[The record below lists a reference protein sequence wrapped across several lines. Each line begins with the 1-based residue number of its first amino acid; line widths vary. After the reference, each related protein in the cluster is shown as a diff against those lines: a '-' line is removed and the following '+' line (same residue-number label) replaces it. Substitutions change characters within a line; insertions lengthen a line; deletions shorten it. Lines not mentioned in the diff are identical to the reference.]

1 MLCSGRLFRF
11 ALKSSQVGAKEEIIN
26 VWPHTAVEATFYC
39 WGVQAATRF
48 SLILLLFGTIVG
60 DFALL
65 ADVGTRAVERLHAA
79 HAAPPAWLVGYHGRV
94 IMTLLAVFLVY
105 PLCCLR
111 RSGSHP

>member
-1 MLCSGRLFRF
+1 MSLQVTADLPEAFSVLGF
-11 ALKSSQVGAKEEIIN
+11 AFYVQVRSALQL
-26 VWPHTAVEATFYC
+26 PLHA
-39 WGVQAATRF
+39 
-48 SLILLLFGTIVG
+48 LLLC
-60 DFALL
+60 LL
-65 ADVGTRAVERLHAA
+65 RMEQRLQIFKVLVSAA